1 MNRAASIAL
10 ATTFVLASFVPPL
23 SAAPPAPSNA
33 PMSTHDAVPNLRQ
46 PREHLLTGG
55 QPDGAAWTTLAAQGV
70 GTVINLRPEAELA
83 GRDEAGEV
91 TAAGMAYV
99 SIPIA
104 SAGDLTPANARALS
118 QAIAQ
123 AKGTVLVHCAS
134 GNRVGALLA
143 LDAAQNGADANDAL
157 QFGKDA
163 GLTGAE
169 PRVRELLGLPPA
181 K

>member
-1 MNRAASIAL
+1 MKHAASIAL
-10 ATTFVLASFVPPL
+10 ATTFALASFVPSL

-33 PMSTHDAVPNLRQ
+33 PMPTHDILPNLRQ

-55 QPDGAAWTTLAAQGV
+55 QPDATAWTALAAQGV
-70 GTVINLRPEAELA
+70 GTVINLRPDAEMA

-91 TAAGMAYV
+91 AAAGMAYV

-104 SAGDLTPANARALS
+104 GATDLTPANARALS

-143 LDAAQNGADANDAL
+143 LDAARNGADADDAL